1 MMDFSRIID
10 IIASGNLVWVPRF
23 KEEATDTF
31 VLSISL
37 SAYHFEIIVTLSILK
52 RTEEILGKYQRNML
66 QFRVDAGHL
75 SFFSFFFPSPSPGC
89 FYLRRRSI
97 FNLAWK
103 ILRFSMFARC
113 LIVSGFSVLPLGT
126 WENDIEASSETHAH
140 REKERRRS
148 KSSLVAL
155 YGASS
160 KTHDARRSHS
170 SAHEGEDFET
180 APRQFEDLPFYDR
193 ALKFNDIA
201 LTDGIILTAIFN
213 VMSGVKFESCE
224 SQGAWSHSEQG
235 H

>member
-1 MMDFSRIID
+1 M
-10 IIASGNLVWVPRF
+10 
-23 KEEATDTF
+23 
-31 VLSISL
+31 
-37 SAYHFEIIVTLSILK
+37 IVALSILK

-66 QFRVDAGHL
+66 QSRIDAGHL
-75 SFFSFFFPSPSPGC
+75 FFLFLPLCSVAFTYVVVRYS
-89 FYLRRRSI
+89 
-97 FNLAWK
+97 
-103 ILRFSMFARC
+103 ILRERCCGFRCSPAVWLRLAFLFCFSWDVRKWYRMP
-113 LIVSGFSVLPLGT
+113 LPKRTLT
-126 WENDIEASSETHAH
+126 VKRNDVASHEIESCCS
-140 REKERRRS
+140 
-148 KSSLVAL
+148 

-160 KTHDARRSHS
+160 KTYDARCSHS

-180 APRQFEDLPFYDR
+180 APRQSEDLPFYDR